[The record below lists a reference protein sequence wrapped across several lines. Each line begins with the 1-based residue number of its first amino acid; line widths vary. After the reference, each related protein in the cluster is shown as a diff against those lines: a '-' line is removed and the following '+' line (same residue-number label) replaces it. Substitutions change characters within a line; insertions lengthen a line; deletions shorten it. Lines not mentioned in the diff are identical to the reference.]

1 MGKKMKLIPFLHKPT
16 EPAPS
21 SPWPWPSC
29 GIAKTLS
36 FRDET
41 MDNSVHV
48 ATESCFINSS
58 AHDLSADT
66 INEQQE
72 DEGLDKTIENII
84 RQVRSS
90 SQRLFFDN
98 HIAEA
103 TSPQLEL
110 SKTDKNSTDF
120 NKNNPVTSTSSY
132 ISSSDA
138 KLVVMGMDS
147 TNPFE
152 DFKKSMQEV
161 VEASGFNMKN
171 DRDSLDQL
179 LSWYLK
185 FNCKSNHGYI
195 VGAFID
201 LLVSLEISSASNT
214 TFSSPTTLLSSG
226 TSTCDNEG
234 KSSSDLSSATVVT
247 EPPVSGLSFSSNWS
261 NDPCLLTLFE
271 EEDDEEVAAGLD
283 HRLTRNQEENK
294 ISETN

>member
-21 SPWPWPSC
+21 SSWPWPSC
-29 GIAKTLS
+29 GIPKTLS
-36 FRDET
+36 FRDEP
-41 MDNSVHV
+41 MHNSVHV
-48 ATESCFINSS
+48 ATESCFFNSS
-58 AHDLSADT
+58 ARDLSADT
-66 INEQQE
+66 IEQQE
-72 DEGLDKTIENII
+72 DEDLDKTIENVI
-84 RQVRSS
+84 RQARLSS
-90 SQRLFFDN
+90 ERLFFDN

-103 TSPQLEL
+103 TSPQLKL

-161 VEASGFNMKN
+161 VEASGLNMKG

-226 TSTCDNEG
+226 TSSCDN
-234 KSSSDLSSATVVT
+234 
-247 EPPVSGLSFSSNWS
+247 
-261 NDPCLLTLFE
+261 E

-283 HRLTRNQEENK
+283 HHLIRDQEANK
-294 ISETN
+294 ISETS